1 MYYFFP
7 YDAWHGATMRGMRR
21 PVTSVTLL
29 VDLPLV
35 IIHRQYSQERL
46 LMTIDGSHLLQPFH
60 PLLLLL
66 QQFTLPADISAVAF
80 RSHIFFQSP
89 DRIPC
94 DHSGSDRRLDSHLIL
109 LSRDQLLEL
118 GAKSSPQIIGF
129 VPVGNTRECVHRFT
143 IQ

>member
-7 YDAWHGATMRGMRR
+7 YDAWHGATMRGMGR
-21 PVTSVTLL
+21 PVTSVKLP

-35 IIHRQYSQERL
+35 IIHRQDSQERL
-46 LMTIDGSHLLQPFH
+46 LRDIDGSHLLHPFL

-94 DHSGSDRRLDSHLIL
+94 DPSGSDRRLDSHLIL
-109 LSRDQLLEL
+109 QSRDALPVP
-118 GAKSSPQIIGF
+118 GAKRPSLIICF
-129 VPVGNTRECVHRFT
+129 
-143 IQ
+143 

>member
-7 YDAWHGATMRGMRR
+7 YDAWHGDDAWHGASCDKCKL
-21 PVTSVTLL
+21 P

-35 IIHRQYSQERL
+35 IIHRQDSQERL
-46 LMTIDGSHLLQPFH
+46 LRDIDGSDLLHPFL

-66 QQFTLPADISAVAF
+66 QQFSLPADVATVAF
-80 RSHIFFQSP
+80 CGYIFFQSP

-94 DHSGSDRRLDSHLIL
+94 NHSGSNRRLHSHLVL

-118 GAKSSPQIIGF
+118 SAKSSPQIISL
-129 VPVGNTRECVHRFT
+129 VPVGNT
-143 IQ
+143 